1 MKKEVPLL
9 ICFAFGMFFV
19 CSNFIS
25 WVPWKSVAE
34 RFNIW
39 ALIIISFAYVL
50 GVGNVIRIHLGKV
63 SDRRE
68 GYQYSLVTLGT
79 LAIMVLFGIF
89 VPSLMGGGYRDGSVF
104 DWLFNFTFVPM
115 QATMYSLLAFY
126 IASAAFRAFRIR
138 SFEATLLALT
148 GVIVMLGRVAF
159 GEILWSEY
167 PDFVEWIMGNLQMA
181 GKRGI
186 LIGAALGAISTGLK
200 ILLGIE
206 RSYISGE

>member
-1 MKKEVPLL
+1 VKKEVPLV
-9 ICFAFGMFFV
+9 ICFVFGTFFV
-19 CSNFIS
+19 LSNFIS
-25 WVPWKSVAE
+25 WLLWKNVAE

-50 GVGNVIRIHLGKV
+50 GIGNVVRIHLRKI
-63 SDRRE
+63 SDKKE
-68 GYQYSLVTLGT
+68 GYSYSFVTLST
-79 LAIMVLFGIF
+79 LIVMIVFGIF
-89 VPSLMGGGYRDGSVF
+89 LPQSLGGGYQDGSVF
-104 DWLFNFTFVPM
+104 DWLFNSSFVPM

-138 SFEATLLALT
+138 SFQASLLAVT
-148 GVIVMLGRVAF
+148 AVVVMLGRVAF
-159 GEILWSEY
+159 GELLWSEY

-200 ILLGIE
+200 VLLGIE
-206 RSYISGE
+206 RSYLSGE